1 MKNLKLR
8 EKVAEVLDKSALKK
22 AAAYGTALMLA
33 VTPVMS
39 SVHAESNAGTKE
51 TQSSADIL
59 AGLLGKNE
67 EKAEER
73 QQYQMTLEDFENGA
87 TAAYQELT
95 KYIDYEH
102 MIEDVLA
109 AYYFTNYE
117 YISDELTEQLIEK
130 GYIADTDMFDPD
142 GKPEM
147 DRSGWENINHYNR
160 LVNSINDY
168 NEGKIQREYNEGKKS
183 PKEEYIDASL
193 LCAEAYD
200 RQDMHEIFEKWYDE
214 YDLTKGTIKSNEAH
228 TAAHKHLTHLNSEE
242 KDSQLY
248 DASIGARFTELKVY
262 GNEVMD
268 FETDYLD
275 ENYKYKD
282 LEKYFKAEELR
293 KGQWVLRDDFE
304 KQECPDE
311 IYFVVRWYG
320 ELHYF
325 ARDTV
330 NKELFTLMRTKE
342 LAREST
348 TEKVNKK

>member
-22 AAAYGTALMLA
+22 VAAYGTALMLA

-117 YISDELTEQLIEK
+117 YISDEL
-130 GYIADTDMFDPD
+130 
-142 GKPEM
+142 
-147 DRSGWENINHYNR
+147 R
-160 LVNSINDY
+160 
-168 NEGKIQREYNEGKKS
+168 
-183 PKEEYIDASL
+183 
-193 LCAEAYD
+193 
-200 RQDMHEIFEKWYDE
+200 
-214 YDLTKGTIKSNEAH
+214 
-228 TAAHKHLTHLNSEE
+228 
-242 KDSQLY
+242 
-248 DASIGARFTELKVY
+248 
-262 GNEVMD
+262 
-268 FETDYLD
+268 
-275 ENYKYKD
+275 
-282 LEKYFKAEELR
+282 
-293 KGQWVLRDDFE
+293 
-304 KQECPDE
+304 
-311 IYFVVRWYG
+311 
-320 ELHYF
+320 
-325 ARDTV
+325 
-330 NKELFTLMRTKE
+330 
-342 LAREST
+342 
-348 TEKVNKK
+348 